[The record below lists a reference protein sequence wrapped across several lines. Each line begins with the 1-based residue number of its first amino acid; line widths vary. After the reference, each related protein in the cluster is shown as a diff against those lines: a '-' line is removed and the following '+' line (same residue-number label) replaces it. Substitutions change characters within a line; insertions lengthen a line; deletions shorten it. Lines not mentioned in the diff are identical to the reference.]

1 MVKEA
6 GTIEVRIVQ
15 AGLSFNEADDIA
27 FELPGVCNDFGAVS
41 LLCGE
46 LNNTVGV
53 RYRFSSH
60 IESN

>member
-1 MVKEA
+1 LVKEA

-15 AGLSFNEADDIA
+15 VGLSFNEQDDIG
-27 FELPGVCNDFGAVS
+27 FELPGVWNDLGAVS

-53 RYRFSSH
+53 R
-60 IESN
+60 